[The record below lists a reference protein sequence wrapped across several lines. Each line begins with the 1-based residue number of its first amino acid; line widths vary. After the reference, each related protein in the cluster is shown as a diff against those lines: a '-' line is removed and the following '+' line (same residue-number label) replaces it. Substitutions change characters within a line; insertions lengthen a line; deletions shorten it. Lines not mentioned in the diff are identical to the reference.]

1 MAAGVVAVVIR
12 EALIHHVA
20 KKGLAVVGEAGGE
33 VDVDPVVVDDVDVEG
48 VFIEDADVEGVVIGN
63 VDGEDVAVE
72 HVDV

>member
-1 MAAGVVAVVIR
+1 MR
-12 EALIHHVA
+12 EALIHH
-20 KKGLAVVGEAGGE
+20 GLLPWKVLVGEAGGE